1 MRRGTREE
9 IRCWLAGLDGK
20 RDKGFL
26 ERVGICEV
34 VYRQANGVEI
44 LSVCDCMYVGFTGG
58 EGVKVQ
64 GIFFFLSQGCE
75 QETKRDKRVQYGLQR

>member
-20 RDKGFL
+20 RDKGLL

-64 GIFFFLSQGCE
+64 GIFFLSFSG
-75 QETKRDKRVQYGLQR
+75 V